1 MAEHHFPELIASLQK
16 LLPIPKI
23 PWVADTKEEGPTASP
38 SVTPVT
44 KQQATPASKLTGT
57 PVEDEATL
65 TSLNHHGKKR
75 QKGTEYYSLN
85 VKRLKVT
92 PNSKNKKKL

>member
-23 PWVADTKEEGPTASP
+23 PWVKEDDTTTPFT
-38 SVTPVT
+38 TPVT
-44 KQQATPASKLTGT
+44 KQTTPLSKITGT
-57 PVEDEATL
+57 AVEDEATL
-65 TSLNHHGKKR
+65 ASLNQRGNKR
-75 QKGTEYYSLN
+75 SKATEYYSLN

-92 PNSKNKKKL
+92 PNSKNKKKM

>member
-1 MAEHHFPELIASLQK
+1 MIPWITEIKKEESTPSRTPVAEQSTSASK
-16 LLPIPKI
+16 ITPKI
-23 PWVADTKEEGPTASP
+23 IG
-38 SVTPVT
+38 
-44 KQQATPASKLTGT
+44 L

-65 TSLNHHGKKR
+65 SSLNHQGNKR
-75 QKGTEYYSLN
+75 PKDTKYYSLN